1 MPFDIQELLKS
12 VPWQV
17 TTLAGLIVIDV
28 VLGIAKSIK
37 IKQFEWAKL
46 ADFYQTNVLP
56 YLLGYV
62 VFYFVVGYVIP
73 AEQLGQLGEPIT
85 QGTVTLAWSTLVIR
99 LGKSI
104 KDNFTALYQ
113 QT

>member
-1 MPFDIQELLKS
+1 MLIDFQELLRS

-17 TTLAGLIVIDV
+17 TTLAGLILLDV

-37 IKQFEWAKL
+37 LSVFEWSKL

-56 YLLGYV
+56 YLLGYIV
-62 VFYFVVGYVIP
+62 LYFVIGYVIP
-73 AEQLGQLGEPIT
+73 VDQLGQLGEPIT
-85 QGTVTLAWSTLVIR
+85 QATVTLAWSTLVLR

-104 KDNFTALYQ
+104 KDSISVLYK
-113 QT
+113 